1 MTTARNPTATFAT
14 PPSPAL
20 QESRRASAASV
31 RKDLR
36 LYHVTQVVQTIGG
49 SVSGVALPMVA
60 LIYLTPSIMEMSFLI
75 AARTAPLIVTT
86 LFSGALVDRCR
97 RRPLLLWSK
106 AAGAILLA
114 SIPTAAITGA
124 LSMPLLIVVTLLLAA
139 ANDVSSTAL
148 VSYLP
153 SLARDRFTSANTHV
167 WALWSCAQALGRNLA
182 GVLISV
188 VGAGLALL
196 AEVVTCLIGAT
207 CLARMRTP
215 EESPP
220 PRGASMWSEVRSGLT
235 YTRSE
240 PVVWALLRCSTA
252 RNMTLAAWD
261 TLLLIFLVQQ
271 QHWSP
276 LTVGVVLG
284 CTGGG
289 AIGALLAPRCRSR
302 WGAGPL
308 MLGSLGAMPL
318 AMAPVLLVGQGA
330 AWPFV
335 TGAAV
340 AMWSACS
347 SAVGSTEREVRQ
359 SLCSPEYQGRQQSV
373 GTWISVAPC
382 ALSAL
387 AAGQLAEL
395 IGLRTAM
402 LLVAIAS
409 LAGFT
414 VLARS
419 PARHLRHL
427 PSGPP
432 GVADALR
439 CPSAPAVPGYSSHHP
454 SAPQRGRS

>member
-1 MTTARNPTATFAT
+1 M
-14 PPSPAL
+14 
-20 QESRRASAASV
+20 

-49 SVSGVALPMVA
+49 AVSGVAVPMAA
-60 LIYLTPSIMEMSFLI
+60 LIYLTPSIMQMSLLI
-75 AARTAPLIVTT
+75 AARTAPLTVTT
-86 LFSGALVDRCR
+86 LLSGVLVDRCR

-106 AAGAILLA
+106 ATSAILLA
-114 SIPTAAITGA
+114 SIPLAAITGV
-124 LSMPLLIVVTLLLAA
+124 LSMPLLIVVTFLVAA
-139 ANDVSSTAL
+139 VNDVSSTAF

-153 SLARDRFTSANTHV
+153 SLAGDRFTSANTHV
-167 WALWSCAQALGRNLA
+167 WALWCGAEALGRNLA
-182 GVLISV
+182 GVLISLL
-188 VGAGLALL
+188 GAGLALL
-196 AEVVTCLIGAT
+196 SEVVSCLIGAT

-220 PRGASMWSEVRSGLT
+220 PRGASMWNEIRSGLT

-252 RNMTLAAWD
+252 KNMALAAWD

-271 QHWSP
+271 QNWSP

-284 CTGGG
+284 CMGGG
-289 AIGALLAPRCRSR
+289 AIGALLAPRYRNR

-308 MLGSLGAMPL
+308 MLGALGAIPL
-318 AMAPVLLVGQGA
+318 AMAPVLLVGQGS

-340 AMWSACS
+340 AVWSACS
-347 SAVGSTEREVRQ
+347 TAVGSTEREARQ

-373 GTWISVAPC
+373 STWISVAPC
-382 ALSAL
+382 AFSAL

-395 IGLRTAM
+395 IGLRPAM

-409 LAGFT
+409 AVGFM

-427 PSGPP
+427 PSSPP
-432 GVADALR
+432 GVVDAVR

>member
-1 MTTARNPTATFAT
+1 MTTARTSATFNT
-14 PPSPAL
+14 PSVPAL
-20 QESRRASAASV
+20 DESASSV
-31 RKDLR
+31 QKDLR

-60 LIYLTPSIMEMSFLI
+60 LIYLTPSIMEMSVLI
-75 AARTAPLIVTT
+75 AARTAPLTVTT
-86 LFSGALVDRCR
+86 LISGALVDRCR

-106 AAGAILLA
+106 ASGAILLA
-114 SIPTAAITGA
+114 SIPLAAITGG

-139 ANDVSSTAL
+139 VNDVSSTAF

-153 SLARDRFTSANTHV
+153 SLAGNGKRFASANTHV

-182 GVLISV
+182 GVLISLL
-188 VGAGLALL
+188 GAGLALL
-196 AEVVTCLIGAT
+196 SEVVTCLIGAT

-215 EESPP
+215 EESPQ
-220 PRGASMWSEVRSGLT
+220 PRGATMWSEVRSGLT
-235 YTRSE
+235 YTRRD

-252 RNMTLAAWD
+252 RNMALAAWD
-261 TLLLIFLVQQ
+261 ALLLIFLVQ
-271 QHWSP
+271 HLSWSP
-276 LTVGVVLG
+276 LTVGMVLG

-289 AIGALLAPRCRSR
+289 AIGALLAPRCRNR

-308 MLGSLGAMPL
+308 MLGALGAMPV
-318 AMAPVLLVGQGA
+318 AMAPVLLVGQAGP
-330 AWPFV
+330 WPFV

-340 AMWSACS
+340 AVWSACS
-347 SAVGSTEREVRQ
+347 AAVGSTEREVRQ
-359 SLCSPEYQGRQQSV
+359 THCSPEYRGRQQAV

-387 AAGQLAEL
+387 AAGQVAEL
-395 IGLRTAM
+395 IGLRPAM

-427 PSGPP
+427 PPSGSP
-432 GVADALR
+432 GGADEVR
-439 CPSAPAVPGYSSHHP
+439 CPNTPAVPGSSSHHP
-454 SAPQRGRS
+454 TAPQRGRP